1 MKFKWNLK
9 KKQVRDN
16 SCHTPAPLVTQSTT
30 SHESKR
36 EPEKKREEAKWRN
49 DSVCMCNHKRDSFF
63 FCVLLFFFV
72 CFVLSRRRVHGAIS
86 LLPPPPSMTKGVA
99 IASRRRK
106 DRTYRDT
113 QNLWWEGIMHVAHFG
128 LPFSCHLPIGSFRLR
143 LLMTF
148 HARTTTT
155 TTTTR
160 GHQPRIDDIQ
170 NKFFFL
176 KRGKLCY

>member
-1 MKFKWNLK
+1 MTRC
-9 KKQVRDN
+9 VCAII
-16 SCHTPAPLVTQSTT
+16 SVT
-30 SHESKR
+30 R
-36 EPEKKREEAKWRN
+36 
-49 DSVCMCNHKRDSFF
+49 F
-63 FCVLLFFFV
+63 FCVCCYFFLFR
-72 CFVLSRRRVHGAIS
+72 S
-86 LLPPPPSMTKGVA
+86 LPPPGPRRHFSSPTSSFYDEGVA

-155 TTTTR
+155 TTTR

-170 NKFFFL
+170 NNFFL
-176 KRGKLCY
+176 KEENFAIRNEKNSATTRF